1 MSELVTDFGNYWH
14 VWLVGALLLLVAI
27 GFVVRFVL
35 PARRLGGQLDL
46 AVSRLE
52 AIKNN
57 ALSTQQPIIDLDTVR
72 EAMVTPPL
80 AHLWREYT
88 QTLHPQKESAADGSE
103 RIVRWRAG
111 TMAEAF
117 FTEQALVDTPLK
129 TEFYK
134 HLPGILTGIGIIG
147 TFSGLILGL
156 THFEVSGD
164 TDIVRSSLRGL
175 IQGVGHA
182 FKVSAAAIA
191 LAMLFTWIEKSLVTA
206 RHRQVERLA
215 QLIDSLFDAG
225 AGEEYLARLV
235 RATEISAQQSVAMK
249 DAIVAELER
258 ALSNMAAQQI
268 EATAR
273 HQQELAATLANTVA
287 AALREPMTQIAGAIE
302 KIGTGQNHA
311 IVEVL
316 ERSLASVTTN
326 LQDSVGGQVE
336 SMNEMLQKTAAA
348 LQGSVASLER
358 VATNLESNG
367 KNGQEAVNEQLG
379 RTLATLETSQK
390 AIADG
395 LRNFLG
401 QLGQESKQAA
411 AVQQQQ
417 QGRLAEQTS
426 AVVGDLAGQVRILG
440 DELRQVSSV
449 MQATVGNLS
458 QANRE
463 AIGQLVTGAQA
474 VRAACND
481 FATIN
486 SNAGREIN
494 TAAAAVGQAG
504 KVMSV
509 AATSLDSAAKMTGA
523 ALDDHRRA
531 REAFAVLIGEL
542 NNIIANASR
551 EAALTEGLVTRME
564 AGADKLGIAGK
575 RAEDYLQ
582 GVNQVLGEAH
592 SAFASNVEKTL
603 KQGNAQ
609 FHRELAEAVGYLKGA
624 VEDLGEALD
633 AVVVRR

>member
-1 MSELVTDFGNYWH
+1 MNELISEFNNYWH
-14 VWLVGALLLLVAI
+14 VWLVGILLLLVAI
-27 GFVVRFVL
+27 AFVARFIF
-35 PARRLGGQLDL
+35 PALRLGRQLGQ
-46 AVSRLE
+46 AISRLE
-52 AIKNN
+52 AIK
-57 ALSTQQPIIDLDTVR
+57 AAAVSSQTPLVDLDAIR
-72 EAMVTPPL
+72 EAMVTAPL

-88 QTLHPQKESAADGSE
+88 QTLHPQKELTADGGE
-103 RIVRWRAG
+103 QVLRWRAG

-156 THFEVSGD
+156 TNFEVSGN

-235 RATEISAQQSVAMK
+235 RASETSALQSAALK

-273 HQQELAATLANTVA
+273 HQKELATTLANTVA

-302 KIGTGQNHA
+302 RVGSGQNTA
-311 IVEVL
+311 ISEVL
-316 ERSLASVTTN
+316 ERSLATFATT
-326 LQDSVGGQVE
+326 LQDSVGAQVE
-336 SMNEMLQKTAAA
+336 SMNTLLQETATAM
-348 LQGSVASLER
+348 QSSVAGLER
-358 VATNLESNG
+358 VVSKIESSS
-367 KNGQEAVNEQLG
+367 QQSDDAVNHQLG
-379 RTLATLETSQK
+379 QTLSALELSQK
-390 AIADG
+390 AIADS
-395 LRNFLG
+395 LKSFLG
-401 QLGQESKQAA
+401 QLGKQVSQSAASQEL
-411 AVQQQQ
+411 QQS
-417 QGRLAEQTS
+417 RLAEQTS
-426 AVVGDLAGQVRILG
+426 SVVGDLATQVRVLG
-440 DELRQVSSV
+440 DELRQTSSL
-449 MQATVGNLS
+449 MQSTVTGLS

-474 VRAACND
+474 VRAACSE
-481 FATIN
+481 FAALN
-486 SNAGREIN
+486 GNAGREVSAAGQAISAVSASMT
-494 TAAAAVGQAG
+494 TAA
-504 KVMSV
+504 S
-509 AATSLDSAAKMTGA
+509 SLGNAAKMTGA
-523 ALDDHRRA
+523 ALDEHRRS
-531 REAFAVLIGEL
+531 RETFASLIGEL
-542 NNIIANASR
+542 NTIVDNARR
-551 EAALTEGLVTRME
+551 EASLTEGLVGRME
-564 AGADKLGIAGK
+564 VGAESLSVASK
-575 RAEDYLQ
+575 RAGDYLQ
-582 GVNQVLGEAH
+582 GVTEVLGEAH
-592 SAFASNVEKTL
+592 AAFASNVEKTL

-624 VEDLGEALD
+624 IEDLGETLD
-633 AVVVRR
+633 AAVVRR

>member
-1 MSELVTDFGNYWH
+1 MSDLVSDFNNYWH

-27 GFVVRFVL
+27 GFVVRFIL
-35 PARRLGGQLDL
+35 PARQLGRQLDL
-46 AVSRLE
+46 AIERLQ
-52 AIKNN
+52 AIK
-57 ALSTQQPIIDLDTVR
+57 AGAFASQAPLVDLDAIR
-72 EAMVTPPL
+72 EAMVTAPL

-88 QTLHPQKESAADGSE
+88 QTLHPQKEADGAGGE

-156 THFEVSGD
+156 THFEVSGN
-164 TDIVRSSLRGL
+164 TDIVRDSLRGL

-235 RATEISAQQSVAMK
+235 RASETSAQQSAELK
-249 DAIVAELER
+249 DAIVAELGR
-258 ALSNMAAQQI
+258 ALANMAEQQI

-273 HQQELAATLANTVA
+273 HQKELAATLANTVA

-302 KIGTGQNHA
+302 KVGSGQNTA
-311 IVEVL
+311 ISEVL
-316 ERSLASVTTN
+316 ERSLATFATT

-336 SMNEMLQKTAAA
+336 GMNSLLQETATAM
-348 LQGSVASLER
+348 QSSVAGLER
-358 VATNLESNG
+358 VVAKIESSSKDG
-367 KNGQEAVNEQLG
+367 DEALNAQLG
-379 RTLATLETSQK
+379 KTLAALEASQR
-390 AIADG
+390 AIADN
-395 LRNFLG
+395 LKNFLG
-401 QLGQESKQAA
+401 QLGQQVSQSAA
-411 AVQQQQ
+411 SQEQQQS
-417 QGRLAEQTS
+417 RLAEQTS
-426 AVVGDLAGQVRILG
+426 SVVGDLATQVRILG
-440 DELRQVSSV
+440 DELRQTSNAMQSTVS
-449 MQATVGNLS
+449 GLS

-474 VRAACND
+474 VRAACGE

-486 SNAGREIN
+486 GNAGREITAATQAVSTVSATMN
-494 TAAAAVGQAG
+494 TAA
-504 KVMSV
+504 S
-509 AATSLDSAAKMTGA
+509 SLGNAAKMTGA
-523 ALDDHRRA
+523 ALDEQRRS

-542 NNIIANASR
+542 NTIIDNARR
-551 EAALTEGLVTRME
+551 EASLTEGLVGRME
-564 AGADKLGIAGK
+564 AGAERLGVAGK

-582 GVNQVLGEAH
+582 GVTQVLGEAH
-592 SAFASNVEKTL
+592 AAFATNVEKTL

>member
-1 MSELVTDFGNYWH
+1 MSDLVSDFNNYWH

-27 GFVVRFVL
+27 GFVVRFIL
-35 PARRLGGQLDL
+35 PARQLGRQLDL
-46 AVSRLE
+46 AIERLQ
-52 AIKNN
+52 AIK
-57 ALSTQQPIIDLDTVR
+57 AGAFASQAPLVDLDAIR
-72 EAMVTPPL
+72 EAMVTAPL

-88 QTLHPQKESAADGSE
+88 QTLHPQKEADGAGGE

-111 TMAEAF
+111 SMAEAF

-156 THFEVSGD
+156 THFEVSGN
-164 TDIVRSSLRGL
+164 TDIVRDSLRGL

-235 RATEISAQQSVAMK
+235 RASETSAQQSAELK
-249 DAIVAELER
+249 DAIVAELGR
-258 ALSNMAAQQI
+258 ALANMAEQQI

-273 HQQELAATLANTVA
+273 HQKELAATLANTVA

-302 KIGTGQNHA
+302 KVGSGQNTA
-311 IVEVL
+311 ISEVL
-316 ERSLASVTTN
+316 ERSLATFATT

-336 SMNEMLQKTAAA
+336 GMNSLLQETATAM
-348 LQGSVASLER
+348 QSSVAGLER
-358 VATNLESNG
+358 VVAKIESSSKDG
-367 KNGQEAVNEQLG
+367 DEALNAQLG
-379 RTLATLETSQK
+379 KTLAALEASQR
-390 AIADG
+390 AIADN
-395 LRNFLG
+395 LKNFLG
-401 QLGQESKQAA
+401 QLGQQVSQSAA
-411 AVQQQQ
+411 SQEQQQS
-417 QGRLAEQTS
+417 RLAEQTS
-426 AVVGDLAGQVRILG
+426 SVVGDLATQVRILG
-440 DELRQVSSV
+440 DELRQTSNAMQSTVS
-449 MQATVGNLS
+449 GLS

-474 VRAACND
+474 VRAACGE

-486 SNAGREIN
+486 GNAGREITAATQAVSTVSATMN
-494 TAAAAVGQAG
+494 TAA
-504 KVMSV
+504 S
-509 AATSLDSAAKMTGA
+509 SLGNAAKMTGA
-523 ALDDHRRA
+523 ALDEQRRS

-542 NNIIANASR
+542 NTIIDNARR
-551 EAALTEGLVTRME
+551 EASLTEGLVGRME
-564 AGADKLGIAGK
+564 AGAERLGVAGK

-582 GVNQVLGEAH
+582 GVTQVLGEAH
-592 SAFASNVEKTL
+592 AAFASNVEKTL